1 LAGVRNRHRIATV
14 LAITGNERSFDDRR
28 SGQTVALA
36 IQQPKRHPVASRII
50 SLNLRHGGG
59 RRIAPLTD
67 WLLSKSP
74 SAVIATEWRNN
85 VAGQHLRNRLTLD
98 GFESNSVNPAVTQK
112 NTLLIAARG
121 MTNSV
126 SVTPPDSPVGDLVST
141 STEEG
146 VRVLGCYFPQRM
158 DKTPFFHRCFELAER
173 NSHQPFIVI
182 GDFNTGRND
191 LDIEGNGVPFYCAD
205 QFAGLHGQAGLAD
218 LWRLR
223 HGERRD
229 WTWRSSK
236 NGFRID
242 HAFGNQAFVDRF
254 PNFRCEIDH
263 EPRVAK
269 LTDHSAIL
277 LDFA

>member
-1 LAGVRNRHRIATV
+1 VLLAVQQGRERHT
-14 LAITGNERSFDDRR
+14 
-28 SGQTVALA
+28 
-36 IQQPKRHPVASRII
+36 VASRII

-67 WLLSKSP
+67 WLLTKSP

-85 VAGQHLRNRLTLD
+85 VPGQHLRNRLTLD
-98 GFESNSVNPAVTQK
+98 GLQLALTVPAASQI
-112 NTLLIAARG
+112 NTVLLAARG
-121 MTNSV
+121 IKGSQPA
-126 SVTPPDSPVGDLVST
+126 TPLNSPVGDLVSI

-146 VRVLGCYFPQRM
+146 VRILGCYFPQRM
-158 DKTPFFHRCFELAER
+158 DKTPFFHRCIELAER
-173 NSHQPFIVI
+173 NSHQPFVMI

-205 QFAGLHGQAGLAD
+205 QFAGLHEQAGLAD

-229 WTWRSSK
+229 WTWRSAK

-242 HAFGNQAFVDRF
+242 HAFGNQAFLHRY
-254 PNFRCEIDH
+254 PNFHCEIDH
-263 EPRVAK
+263 EPRLVR
-269 LTDHSAIL
+269 LTDHSAII
-277 LDFA
+277 LDFE